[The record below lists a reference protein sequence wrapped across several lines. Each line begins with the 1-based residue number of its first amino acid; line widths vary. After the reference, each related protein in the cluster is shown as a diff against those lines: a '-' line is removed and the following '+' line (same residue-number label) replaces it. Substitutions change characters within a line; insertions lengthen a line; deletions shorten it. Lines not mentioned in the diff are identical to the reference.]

1 MQFKTRVIDLFMVF
15 STFYLDKLE
24 EIRRHHCKERLK
36 INKIAKFKS
45 DTSLASEGI
54 ALQSC
59 ENLET
64 FVWWGG
70 GGGCG
75 GGQVCARHPTIKTSV
90 KFQQITFKLGNI
102 TNFRRSFHWC

>member
-1 MQFKTRVIDLFMVF
+1 MVF
-15 STFYLDKLE
+15 STFYMDKLE
-24 EIRRHHCKERLK
+24 EIRRHHWKERLK

-70 GGGCG
+70 GGGG
-75 GGQVCARHPTIKTSV
+75 GGGVV
-90 KFQQITFKLGNI
+90 VVDKFVPATPP
-102 TNFRRSFHWC
+102 

>member
-1 MQFKTRVIDLFMVF
+1 MILQFKTRVIDLFMVF
-15 STFYLDKLE
+15 STFYMDKLE
-24 EIRRHHCKERLK
+24 EIRRHHWKERLK

-70 GGGCG
+70 GVGG
-75 GGQVCARHPTIKTSV
+75 GGQVCAPHPTITTSV
-90 KFQQITFKLGNI
+90 
-102 TNFRRSFHWC
+102 

>member
-1 MQFKTRVIDLFMVF
+1 MILQFKTRVIDLFMVF
-15 STFYLDKLE
+15 STFYMDKLE
-24 EIRRHHCKERLK
+24 EIRRHHWKERLK

-70 GGGCG
+70 GGVG
-75 GGQVCARHPTIKTSV
+75 VVDKFVPPTPP
-90 KFQQITFKLGNI
+90 
-102 TNFRRSFHWC
+102 

>member
-1 MQFKTRVIDLFMVF
+1 MILQFKTRVIDLFMVF

-24 EIRRHHCKERLK
+24 EIRRHHWKERLK

-70 GGGCG
+70 GGWG
-75 GGQVCARHPTIKTSV
+75 GGQVCAPTPP
-90 KFQQITFKLGNI
+90 
-102 TNFRRSFHWC
+102 

>member
-1 MQFKTRVIDLFMVF
+1 M
-15 STFYLDKLE
+15 DKLE
-24 EIRRHHCKERLK
+24 EIRRHHWKERHK

-70 GGGCG
+70 GGW
-75 GGQVCARHPTIKTSV
+75 VMDKFVPPTPP
-90 KFQQITFKLGNI
+90 
-102 TNFRRSFHWC
+102 